1 MELADVMPYLVAGGK
16 IIALIAVI
24 VVASYLSDAT
34 KGIIRRGTPNDTL
47 RAVRDKL
54 THLRAKLSRSRRK
67 NNKERTK

>member
-47 RAVRDKL
+47 ESLRDKL
-54 THLRAKLSRSRRK
+54 THLRAKLSRRK
-67 NNKERTK
+67 NNKEQTK

>member
-34 KGIIRRGTPNDTL
+34 KGIIRRGAPNDTL
-47 RAVRDKL
+47 
-54 THLRAKLSRSRRK
+54 
-67 NNKERTK
+67 

>member
-24 VVASYLSDAT
+24 VVSSYLSDAT
-34 KGIIRRGTPNDTL
+34 KGIIRRGAPNDAL
-47 RAVRDKL
+47 GAVRDKL